1 MRLPFPCST
10 CLALATTASPPRA
23 AFMTLQDDT
32 DWYGLRFEGVGR
44 LYGPQSL
51 ERLAASRVCVI
62 GLGGVGSWAVEA
74 LARSGVGSLTL
85 VDPDEVCIS
94 NTNRQLNA
102 LHGTVGRSKAS
113 VLAER
118 VRQINPECRVRERQE
133 WLTLEGAHELVA
145 SEAAE
150 AAAEGDGAGFAVLDA
165 IDGYVEKCAA
175 VEACVR
181 LGLHVAVAGAAGGRS
196 DPSCVRVADLTT
208 TSRDP
213 LLAAVR
219 RSLRAEH
226 AFPSGVRYKGA
237 EAEWGV
243 PAIYSIE
250 KTEVV
255 AATAADKGANG
266 WRDCDARFGTAGF
279 VTGTF
284 GLTAAS
290 VITRLLATG
299 APLPESRAHVLASLP
314 EHSSARPVAQRIA
327 ERKAQRSTTPPAPA
341 ELSPS
346 PPPPPPP
353 PHATN

>member
-1 MRLPFPCST
+1 
-10 CLALATTASPPRA
+10 
-23 AFMTLQDDT
+23 MTLQDDTT

-44 LYGPQSL
+44 LYGPNSL

-118 VRQINPECRVRERQE
+118 VRQINPDCRVRERQE

-150 AAAEGDGAGFAVLDA
+150 AAAEGERHFAVLDA

-196 DPSCVRVADLTT
+196 DPSCVRVADLTS

-219 RSLRAEH
+219 RSLRVEH
-226 AFPSGVRYKGA
+226 AFPSGARHKGVEMA
-237 EAEWGV
+237 WGV

-250 KTEVV
+250 ETEVI
-255 AATAADKGANG
+255 AATAADKNANG

-299 APLPESRAHVLASLP
+299 APLPDGRAHVLASLP
-314 EHSSARPVAQRIA
+314 EHSPARPVAQRIA
-327 ERKAQRSTTPPAPA
+327 ERKAQRSTAPPAA
-341 ELSPS
+341 AVLSPS

-353 PHATN
+353 PPHATE